1 MFSICVSNTGD
12 HLRNHG
18 ILLTNQGWKLP
29 PAYDMNPN
37 PFGNGLSLNISEFSH
52 ELSLELALEVS
63 SDFRWERKKTER
75 IVSKIKDEVS
85 QWPTL
90 VKQLKTSKTEQVQMP
105 EAFRLY
111 AKKHL
116 AAHQAVSNEVSPPK
130 K

>member
-12 HLRNHG
+12 NLRNHG
-18 ILLTNQGWKLP
+18 FLLTNQGWKLS

-52 ELSLELALEVS
+52 ELSLELGLEVS

-85 QWPTL
+85 RWPTL
-90 VKQLKTSKTEQVQMP
+90 VKQLKISKTEQVQMA
-105 EAFRLY
+105 EAFRL
-111 AKKHL
+111 
-116 AAHQAVSNEVSPPK
+116 
-130 K
+130 